1 MIELTERQREIL
13 QWIVGYIQINWRA
26 PTMQEIADQFGV
38 KASSAYAIVRALRK
52 KGYLA
57 GGDGTARS
65 LAPIN
70 LAETSAACIDKNLLR
85 LAQSSPSI
93 RTVKGFDGTI
103 RVALKHGGAGR
114 ALFTVE
120 VRGDAM
126 IEAGIFDG
134 DTLIVSQQD
143 KADDGDVVV
152 ASVGFD
158 VMIRVVHYDDS
169 GNVLLMGENKNLET
183 ITVALDDLII
193 YGKVVAV
200 YRDID

>member
-1 MIELTERQREIL
+1 MIELTERQKEVLR
-13 QWIVGYIQINWRA
+13 WIVAYIQVNWRP
-26 PTMQEIADQFGV
+26 PTTQEVGDQFNI
-38 KASSAYAIVRALRK
+38 KASSAYDIVRALRK

-57 GGDGTARS
+57 GRDGTARS

-85 LAQSSPSI
+85 LAQASPSI
-93 RTVKGFDGTI
+93 KAVKGFDGTI
-103 RVALKHGGAGR
+103 RVALKHGAGR

-134 DTLIVSQQD
+134 DTLIVSQRNEV
-143 KADDGDVVV
+143 DDGDVVV
-152 ASVGFD
+152 ASVGFEA
-158 VMIRVVHYDDS
+158 MIRRIHYDDS
-169 GNVLLMGENKNLET
+169 GNALLMPENRNLET
-183 ITVALDDLII
+183 ITVALADLVV

>member
-13 QWIVGYIQINWRA
+13 QWVVAYIQINWRP
-26 PTMQEIADQFGV
+26 PTTQEIADQFGI
-38 KASSAYAIVRALRK
+38 KASSAFDIVRALRK

-57 GGDGTARS
+57 EKDGTARS

-85 LAQSSPSI
+85 MAQASASI
-93 RTVKGFDGTI
+93 RSVKGFDGTI
-103 RVALKHGGAGR
+103 RVALKHGAGR
-114 ALFTVE
+114 ALFLVE
-120 VRGDAM
+120 VGSDAM

-134 DTLIVSQQD
+134 DTLVVRQQVE
-143 KADDGDVVV
+143 AEDGDVVL
-152 ASVGFD
+152 ASVGFEA
-158 VMIRVVHYDDS
+158 MIRIVHYDDS
-169 GNVLLMGENKNLET
+169 GNALLMPENKNLAT
-183 ITVALDDLII
+183 TTVPLDDLVI

>member
-1 MIELTERQREIL
+1 MIELTKRQKEVL
-13 QWIVGYIQINWRA
+13 QWIVAYIQVNWRP
-26 PTMQEIADQFGV
+26 PTTQEVGDQFNI
-38 KASSAYAIVRALRK
+38 KTSSAYDIVRALRK

-57 GGDGTARS
+57 GSDGTARS

-85 LAQSSPSI
+85 LAQASPSI

-103 RVALKHGGAGR
+103 RVALKHGTER
-114 ALFTVE
+114 ALFMVE

-134 DTLIVSQQD
+134 DTLIVSQRD
-143 KADDGDVVV
+143 EADDGDVVV

-158 VMIRVVHYDDS
+158 VMIRVIHYDDS
-169 GNVLLMGENKNLET
+169 GNALLMPENRNLET
-183 ITVALDDLII
+183 ITVAHDDLVI
-193 YGKVVAV
+193 YGKVVAI

>member
-85 LAQSSPSI
+85 LAQASPSI
-93 RTVKGFDGTI
+93 RAIKGFDGTI
-103 RVALKHGGAGR
+103 RVALRHGAGR
-114 ALFTVE
+114 ALFMVE

-134 DTLIVSQQD
+134 DTVIVRQQSD
-143 KADDGDVVV
+143 AEDGDVVV
-152 ASVGFD
+152 ASVGFEA
-158 VMIRVVHYDDS
+158 MIRVFHYDDS
-169 GNVLLMGENKNLET
+169 GNALLMPENKNMET
-183 ITVALDDLII
+183 VTVALDDLVI
-193 YGKVVAV
+193 YGKVMAV